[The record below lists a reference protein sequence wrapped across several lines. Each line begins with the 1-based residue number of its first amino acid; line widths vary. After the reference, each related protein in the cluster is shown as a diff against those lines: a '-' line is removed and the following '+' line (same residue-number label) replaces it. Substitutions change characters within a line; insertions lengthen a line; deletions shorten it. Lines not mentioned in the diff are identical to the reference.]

1 MAAADEPALQSDHA
15 TSEGND
21 GNARPE
27 PGTADALFLFSF
39 LIPGSFIRGIDW
51 TRLLL
56 CAATFNPVGPA
67 LSPFSF
73 SPALAGGELSVR
85 WRLRSRR
92 RAKNSVSS

>member
-56 CAATFNPVGPA
+56 C
-67 LSPFSF
+67 
-73 SPALAGGELSVR
+73 
-85 WRLRSRR
+85 LRRDF
-92 RAKNSVSS
+92 